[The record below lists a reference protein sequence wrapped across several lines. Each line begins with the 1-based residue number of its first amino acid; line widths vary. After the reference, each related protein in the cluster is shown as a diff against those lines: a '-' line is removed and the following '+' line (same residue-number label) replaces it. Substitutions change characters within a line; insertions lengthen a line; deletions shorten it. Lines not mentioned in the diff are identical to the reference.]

1 MQYVEHRVT
10 FSYHQPDAELI
21 KGGKVYDIS
30 HLQAHTA
37 RQDYNGATHKRT
49 LTYYI
54 IVIGLFGIFAM
65 KGCTEPAHIAFC
77 DTWKAFRDIFSSFF
91 YHGVLYLRCIIIW

>member
-1 MQYVEHRVT
+1 MHPCDCVWVLNTHMQYVEHRVT

-37 RQDYNGATHKRT
+37 RQDYNGAT
-49 LTYYI
+49 LS
-54 IVIGLFGIFAM
+54 GMLG
-65 KGCTEPAHIAFC
+65 E
-77 DTWKAFRDIFSSFF
+77 
-91 YHGVLYLRCIIIW
+91 